1 MLQPGAPELCNE
13 KPPLSADGDPGAYRT
28 KGIETGLPLCALFY
42 LVQDGP
48 KYELP
53 KPRPGQRNGE
63 TANSLDA
70 ETRPA
75 SRVAFCS
82 SALGARS
89 EGQEKRALGE
99 CVQAAASAGP
109 ARSTPRVSVR
119 WAHQCRR
126 SQIFF

>member
-53 KPRPGQRNGE
+53 KPRPGQRNGRNRKF
-63 TANSLDA
+63 AGRGDP
-70 ETRPA
+70 TRLPRRLLLF
-75 SRVAFCS
+75 SF
-82 SALGARS
+82 G
-89 EGQEKRALGE
+89 RA
-99 CVQAAASAGP
+99 Q
-109 ARSTPRVSVR
+109 
-119 WAHQCRR
+119 
-126 SQIFF
+126 